1 MAGKTAGLTA
11 TWGNVWLLDGVRTP
25 FADYNGALAQVSPT
39 DLGIKAARE
48 VFARSGVSP
57 RDVGAVI
64 TGSMAQASFDT
75 YCLPRHVGL
84 YSDVPIEV
92 PAHMVQRVC
101 GTGLEVL
108 MQAADFV
115 THKEIEL
122 TLCVGAES
130 MSRNPVAS
138 YNMRDGFRM
147 GGVDFKDFLWEA
159 LRDPAA
165 DVSMGDTAENLARH
179 YQITRGEVD
188 AFAAQSFERAVAA
201 QTSGFLAGEIA
212 PIKNEI
218 FERAPYQPRALKL
231 KGVKELAAD
240 THVRP
245 SPLATLAAIR
255 PAFGGVQTGGNSSA
269 IVDGAAA
276 ALVASSDYVK
286 TSGKAALARVLA
298 GAAVGVPPEIMG
310 IGPVPAI
317 KAVLERAGLKLSD
330 IDRFEINEAFGAQVM
345 ACVRE
350 LGIDEAKLNVNGG
363 AIAIGHP
370 LGATGVRLALT
381 LARELKRA
389 RLRYGVAAARRES
402 RPPTPTEE
410 LTMDIKG
417 HAAVVTG
424 GASGLGAA
432 TANELARAGASVTV
446 LDVNLDGARAVAEKI
461 GGEALCCDVTH
472 AEQAA
477 AALAQARDKHGAARI
492 LINCAGVGPAKRIVG
507 RDGPMPLA
515 DFERVIN
522 INLVGTFNVMRLVA
536 ADMQS
541 LSALADGERGVII
554 MTASVAAFEGQIGQ
568 AAYSASKGG
577 IAALTLPAAREFA
590 QFGIRVNAIAPGIFH
605 TPMLMALSDEVQ
617 QSLAAAVPFP
627 KQLGRPDQF
636 AFLARHIIENS
647 YINGEVIR
655 LDGALRL
662 APR

>member
-201 QTSGFLAGEIA
+201 QTSGFLAG
-212 PIKNEI
+212 
-218 FERAPYQPRALKL
+218 
-231 KGVKELAAD
+231 
-240 THVRP
+240 
-245 SPLATLAAIR
+245 R

-389 RLRYGVAAARRES
+389 RLRYGVAAAC
-402 RPPTPTEE
+402 
-410 LTMDIKG
+410 
-417 HAAVVTG
+417 
-424 GASGLGAA
+424 
-432 TANELARAGASVTV
+432 
-446 LDVNLDGARAVAEKI
+446 I
-461 GGEALCCDVTH
+461 GG
-472 AEQAA
+472 
-477 AALAQARDKHGAARI
+477 
-492 LINCAGVGPAKRIVG
+492 
-507 RDGPMPLA
+507 
-515 DFERVIN
+515 
-522 INLVGTFNVMRLVA
+522 
-536 ADMQS
+536 
-541 LSALADGERGVII
+541 
-554 MTASVAAFEGQIGQ
+554 GQ
-568 AAYSASKGG
+568 G
-577 IAALTLPAAREFA
+577 IALLVENPDLPPP
-590 QFGIRVNAIAPGIFH
+590 QKN
-605 TPMLMALSDEVQ
+605 
-617 QSLAAAVPFP
+617 
-627 KQLGRPDQF
+627 
-636 AFLARHIIENS
+636 
-647 YINGEVIR
+647 
-655 LDGALRL
+655 
-662 APR
+662 